1 MAPWLV
7 PSPAYTVK
15 RGLRSS
21 ISACAIPTTAAS
33 GSGCNIDKFVLDYGA
48 SIVYYVEVRDTTRET
63 PMNQSET
70 TGFIYSVEQMSYDLL
85 KLIRRVESEGSVT
98 PKAAKFIEKAKE
110 TCNELRIA
118 LYDAHLSNNI
128 SKE

>member
-1 MAPWLV
+1 
-7 PSPAYTVK
+7 
-15 RGLRSS
+15 
-21 ISACAIPTTAAS
+21 
-33 GSGCNIDKFVLDYGA
+33 
-48 SIVYYVEVRDTTRET
+48 
-63 PMNQSET
+63 MNQSET